1 MTPGA
6 GLNVISSTVVSATT
20 GSSGGQGRSF
30 VLFQRF
36 DLNGQ
41 KYVLANGYCAGAIQ
55 IPSGYRPNGIVFFEG
70 GTISAGGIIPEGQVN
85 AIWATD

>member
-6 GLNVISSTVVSATT
+6 GLNVISSTVVSATSS
-20 GSSGGQGRSF
+20 SSGGQGRSF
-30 VLFQRF
+30 ILFQRF

-41 KYVLANGYCAGAIQ
+41 KYVLANGYCAGPIQ
-55 IPSGYRPNGIVFFEG
+55 IPSGYRPREIVFFEG
-70 GTISAGGIIPEGQVN
+70 GTISASGIIPEGQVN